1 MPPRL
6 IVLFN
11 HTLTNAQRADARQ
24 SLGADE
30 ILEPPPAVKRLW
42 AEIPPEI
49 EGLDEYLAPVSA
61 WLTGSAVPGDYV
73 LIQGDFGATCLLVR
87 FTVEMGLKPVYSTT
101 RREATETL
109 QPDGTVELTH
119 RFGHVRFRRYGL

>member
-1 MPPRL
+1 MSPRL
-6 IVLFN
+6 LVLFN
-11 HTLTNAQRADARQ
+11 HTLTDAQTADARQ

-30 ILEPPPAVKRLW
+30 ILEPPPAVKQLW
-42 AEIPPEI
+42 AEIPPDI
-49 EGLDEYLAPVSA
+49 EGLDDYVAPVRA
-61 WLTGSAVPGDYV
+61 WLAGTAVLGDYV

-87 FTVEMGLKPVYSTT
+87 FALEVGLIPVYSTT

-119 RFGHVRFRRYGL
+119 RFGHVRFRAYGG